1 MWNDPEEPSGT
12 TGEARPWTVTELNGA
27 VRTVLEESF
36 RPIWL
41 VGEVGSYNPYRS
53 GHVYLTLKDAS
64 SQVRAVYF
72 SGSEVCRKLGLK
84 VGDQVEVFGSLS
96 LYEQRGDYQFYIKR
110 LRLCGVGDLHR

>member
-1 MWNDPEEPSGT
+1 MWTDPEQPPPSGA

-64 SQVRAVYF
+64 SQVHAVYF
-72 SGSEVCRKLGLK
+72 SGSEVCRKLGL
-84 VGDQVEVFGSLS
+84 
-96 LYEQRGDYQFYIKR
+96 
-110 LRLCGVGDLHR
+110 